1 MIGICFELRQ
11 PHIVNEYIE
20 GESLKDLLIKE
31 GETISV
37 VRRVK
42 MVRETR
48 QFVLRLDMN
57 FISSSNEKKCCIS

>member
-11 PHIVNEYIE
+11 PHIINEYIE

-31 GETISV
+31 GETISM

-42 MVRETR
+42 MVYKIITVI
-48 QFVLRLDMN
+48 FSVTTLD
-57 FISSSNEKKCCIS
+57 KKVI